1 MPLTFIETAKLP
13 RKPST
18 GQGEVTEILN
28 EALCGAKNGR
38 GVLRWLKPGEAFS
51 PEAGDRHQLVYLM
64 AGKGTITL
72 DGKAY
77 DVARGAGIYLGPAE
91 TATIEANQGAEMK
104 LFHLM
109 VPKAQ
114 K

>member
-1 MPLTFIETAKLP
+1 MSLTFIETAKLP
-13 RKPST
+13 RMPST
-18 GQGEVTEILN
+18 GQGEVTEILS

-38 GVLRWLKPGEAFS
+38 GMLRWLKLGEAFS

-109 VPKAQ
+109 VPKA
-114 K
+114 KK

>member
-1 MPLTFIETAKLP
+1 MPLTFIETARLP

-51 PEAGDRHQLVYLM
+51 PDAGDRHHLVYLM

>member
-91 TATIEANQGAEMK
+91 KATIEANQGAEMK